1 MMIQYSKSHQMVPLL
16 HLPRSRVLFFS
27 TLVHL
32 HPSLLNVHVH
42 DHVNHYFDLQHDCGP
57 HAHDWMCTSRDR
69 GRVHVHPPLHA
80 LLRDHDHAHV
90 PYDYAHVPYDHA
102 LYEHA
107 LYEHAPYDHV
117 PYDHGP
123 HARDW
128 MCTFHDRGSAH
139 AHLPLQRQQA

>member
-42 DHVNHYFDLQHDCGP
+42 DHVNHYLQHDCGP
-57 HAHDWMCTSRDR
+57 HAHDWMCISRDR
-69 GRVHVHPPLHA
+69 GSVHVHPPLHA

-90 PYDYAHVPYDHA
+90 PYDHA
-102 LYEHA
+102 LYD
-107 LYEHAPYDHV
+107 HAPYDHV

-123 HARDW
+123 HA
-128 MCTFHDRGSAH
+128 HD
-139 AHLPLQRQQA
+139 